1 MGTTLH
7 LSKYTLP
14 NLPHSL
20 RLFLIISVTTHECS
34 SPQTTV
40 QTAASGE
47 KTNLLHEKM
56 AAKEKGHHDSNIQ
69 TGGLTHRMR
78 HVSTVCTIRKTFCAT
93 FGNYLLHNV
102 HSDEV
107 SFRCS
112 STASSCK
119 LEQNNIV

>member
-1 MGTTLH
+1 MTL
-7 LSKYTLP
+7 
-14 NLPHSL
+14 
-20 RLFLIISVTTHECS
+20 
-34 SPQTTV
+34 
-40 QTAASGE
+40 
-47 KTNLLHEKM
+47 KM

-119 LEQNNIV
+119 LEQNNINLEKNFSADS